1 MKSSGS
7 CLSFIFYKN
16 NKILQAYNPVHKG
29 EYMYLTKD
37 EEKILDGEQGEVMER
52 MFRLLVR
59 LGEIYKA
66 DKMIPVGS
74 VQVAGVSYKS
84 IADPGTE
91 FLEDLAE
98 NGAKVKVLTFLNP
111 AGMDLENWQKL
122 GFPKDFAK
130 KQLRIMDAFK
140 KMGII
145 VTSTCTPYLAG
156 NLPRFREHI
165 AWSESSAVSFSNS
178 VIGARTNREGGPSA
192 LAAAICGKTPNYDL
206 HLDENRHPHFKIKVD
221 AELEFSSDYGAL
233 GYFVGKQVKNKIP
246 YFTGIKDANTDQLKA
261 LGAAM
266 AASGAVA
273 LYHAEGLTPEASLVK
288 KDGLETI
295 NVGKKE
301 IKEVYEKLN
310 SGKEPDIVILGC
322 PHASLREIST
332 LAEKLKGKRLKKPL
346 WICTSRVMKD
356 AAERMGFVEIIEKAG
371 GSVVADTCMVVS
383 PIEEMGYKVTGVDSG
398 KAANYL
404 PGFCKQDVVFA
415 DINKLIEAQ
424 T

>member
-1 MKSSGS
+1 
-7 CLSFIFYKN
+7 
-16 NKILQAYNPVHKG
+16 
-29 EYMYLTKD
+29 MYLTKQ
-37 EEKILDGEQGEVMER
+37 EEKILNGDKGEVMER

-59 LGEIYKA
+59 LGEIYNA
-66 DKMIPVGS
+66 NKMIPVGS

-84 IADPGTE
+84 IGDPGTE
-91 FLEDLAE
+91 FLEDLASK
-98 NGAKVKVLTFLNP
+98 NARVKVLTYLNP
-111 AGMDLENWQKL
+111 AGMDLENWEKL

-130 KQLRIMDAFK
+130 NQLRIMKAFK
-140 KMGII
+140 KMGIV

-192 LAAAICGKTPNYDL
+192 LAAAICGVTPNYGL
-206 HLDENRHPHFKIKVD
+206 HLWENRQPTIKIKID
-221 AELEFSSDYGAL
+221 TNLTYNSDFGAL
-233 GYFVGKQVKNKIP
+233 GYYVGKKVKNKIP

-273 LYHAEGLTPEASLVK
+273 LYHIEGLTPEADLVK
-288 KDGLETI
+288 KTNLETI

-301 IKEVYEKLN
+301 IKETYDKLN
-310 SGKEPDIVILGC
+310 TGKHPDIVIFGC

-332 LAEKLKGKRLKKPL
+332 LADKLEGKHLKKPV
-346 WICTSRVMKD
+346 WICTSRMVKE
-356 AAERMGFVEIIEKAG
+356 AAERMGYNEIIAKAG
-371 GSVVADTCMVVS
+371 GSIVADTCMVVS
-383 PIEEMGYKVTGVDSG
+383 PIEEMGYKTTGVNSG

-404 PGFCKQDVVFA
+404 PGFCKQEVCFA
-415 DINKLIEAQ
+415 DIDSLVEGQ
-424 T
+424 L

>member
-1 MKSSGS
+1 M
-7 CLSFIFYKN
+7 
-16 NKILQAYNPVHKG
+16 H
-29 EYMYLTKD
+29 LTKE
-37 EEKILDGEQGEVMER
+37 EEKILDGEEGEVPER
-52 MFRLLVR
+52 LFRLLVR
-59 LGEIYKA
+59 LGDIYGA
-66 DKMIPVGS
+66 EKMIPVGS

-84 IADPGTE
+84 VGDPGLA
-91 FLEDLAE
+91 FLEDMASK
-98 NGAKVKVLTFLNP
+98 GAKVKVLTYLNP
-111 AGMDLENWQKL
+111 AGMDLENWEKL

-130 KQLRIMDAFK
+130 NQIRVMDAFK
-140 KMGII
+140 KMGIVI
-145 VTSTCTPYLAG
+145 TSTCTPYLAG

-192 LAAAICGKTPNYDL
+192 LAAALCGRTPNYGL
-206 HLDENRHPHFKIKVD
+206 HLWEKRQPNVKINVD
-221 AELEFSSDYGAL
+221 VNLDFSSDFGAL

-273 LYHAEGLTPEASLVK
+273 LYHAENLTPEADLVE

-295 NVGKKE
+295 NVSKKE
-301 IKEVYEKLN
+301 LDETYEKLN
-310 SGKEPDIVILGC
+310 SGKDPDIVILGC

-332 LAEKLKGKRLKKPL
+332 LADKLKGKHLKKPV
-346 WICTSRVMKD
+346 WICTSRMMKE
-356 AAERMGFVEIIEKAG
+356 AADRMGFTEIIEKAG
-371 GSVVADTCMVVS
+371 GNIVADTCMVVS
-383 PIEEMGYKVTGVDSG
+383 PIERMGYKTTGVNSG

-415 DINKLIEAQ
+415 NIDKLVEGQ